1 LSDSAKAS
9 SIPGGSFNDGQSR
22 HRNFNQIQNG
32 GTMLSFSSMIWKRL
46 RLTLEMIKFEHSVF
60 ALPFALTGAL
70 LAFRD
75 SGFDTGGLW
84 RKLAWIVAA
93 MVCARSA
100 AMAFNRLADQ
110 DIDARNPRTRSRHL
124 PAGLLT
130 RGFAWAFVVATV
142 GLFFLAAGELNR
154 LCLRLAPL
162 ALAVI
167 FFYSFTKRFTSFAH
181 LVLGFSL
188 GIAPAAAWIAV
199 RGSFDPRI
207 LWLTAAVTCW
217 TAGFDIIY
225 SCQDFEFD
233 SAEDLWSIP
242 RVLGISRALGVARLL
257 HALMIACLLALV
269 YAMHLGLLALA
280 GVGAVVALL
289 LYEHSLVK
297 PTDLS
302 RVNAAFFTMN
312 GYVSV
317 LFFLFWAA
325 DIYFSAGIDL

>member
-1 LSDSAKAS
+1 
-9 SIPGGSFNDGQSR
+9 
-22 HRNFNQIQNG
+22 
-32 GTMLSFSSMIWKRL
+32 MLWNRL
-46 RLTLEMIKFEHSVF
+46 RMTLEMIKFEHSVF

-75 SGFDTGGLW
+75 GGFDAAGIW
-84 RKLAWIVAA
+84 RKLAWIVVA

-100 AMAFNRLADQ
+100 AMAFNRLVDQ
-110 DIDARNPRTRSRHL
+110 EIDARNPRTRSRHL
-124 PAGLLT
+124 PAGMLT
-130 RGFAWAFVVATV
+130 PGFAWAFVAATV
-142 GLFFLAAGELNR
+142 ALFFLAAGELNY
-154 LCLRLAPL
+154 LCLRLAPVAML
-162 ALAVI
+162 IV
-167 FFYSFTKRFTSFAH
+167 FFYSFTKRFTSFSH

-199 RGSFDPRI
+199 RGSLDPRI

-233 SAEDLWSIP
+233 TAEELWSVP
-242 RVLGISRALGVARLL
+242 RALGIRRALGVARLL
-257 HALMIACLLALV
+257 HLGMVACLLALV
-269 YAMHLGLLALA
+269 YAMHLGALALA

-317 LFFLFWAA
+317 LFFVFWAA
-325 DIYFSAGIDL
+325 DIYFSAGIGL